1 MGRGLSVIRRCSNFL
16 NKKVMGNVIKT
27 IVLSHLDYCS
37 GVWSGAAISTIKKL
51 QIAQNKAAC
60 CLLRCP
66 LRSSVDAMHGCLSW
80 LSVRNRLTAS
90 LLNFTRNILVTKQP
104 RVLYQQLG
112 LSSDEHDYSTRH
124 ATEGRFTLPKVRTN
138 KGKNTVIYRAMINW
152 NAMPSHVIQE
162 NRKPQFKVLLKEHLL
177 AVLDNT

>member
-66 LRSSVDAMHGCLSW
+66 LRSSVDAMHGCLSMA
-80 LSVRNRLTAS
+80 LYMCHIPERVIVCFERRELYFASTLHYILNRN
-90 LLNFTRNILVTKQP
+90 
-104 RVLYQQLG
+104 
-112 LSSDEHDYSTRH
+112 
-124 ATEGRFTLPKVRTN
+124 
-138 KGKNTVIYRAMINW
+138 
-152 NAMPSHVIQE
+152 
-162 NRKPQFKVLLKEHLL
+162 
-177 AVLDNT
+177 